1 MKTIKQMYDELNA
14 EVIRKIKASDF
25 KVMKTEKHVV
35 TIEVEGLPF
44 SFWIANGWEFLESN
58 GSFDHENAVTLT
70 MTREDKKEIFNL
82 IGLSDEDRVRM
93 EIEELQKK
101 IDLMKSKLEKTVE
114 TMQKPSNFR

>member
-1 MKTIKQMYDELNA
+1 MKAKTIKQMYEELNA
-14 EVIRKIKASDF
+14 EVIRKIKAGDF
-25 KVMKTEKHVV
+25 TVTKIEKHVV
-35 TIEVEGLPF
+35 TINVEGLTF

-70 MTREDKKEIFNL
+70 MTREDKKEIFDL
-82 IGLSDEDRVRM
+82 IGLSYEDRIRM

-114 TMQKPSNFR
+114 KHAEIE

>member
-82 IGLSDEDRVRM
+82 IGLSDEDRIRM

-101 IDLMKSKLEKTVE
+101 IDLMKSKIEKTVE
-114 TMQKPSNFR
+114 KHAETE